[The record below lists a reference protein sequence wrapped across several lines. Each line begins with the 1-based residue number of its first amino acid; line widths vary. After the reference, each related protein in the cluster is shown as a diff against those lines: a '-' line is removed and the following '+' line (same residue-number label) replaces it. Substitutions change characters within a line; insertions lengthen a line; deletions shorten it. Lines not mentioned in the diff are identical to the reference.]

1 MYQLGARRRK
11 PSRRKIL
18 LIFTVGIGILAILGV
33 ILYQIPD
40 VKEYVDWRVDE
51 VQARIKYALDPP
63 EEAVFAPDP
72 TLAAMV
78 QETLSALTPT
88 APSLATSTPTA
99 GPTPTV
105 EFTSTPAP
113 TPTAIPDQVLLT
125 GIRHEYQ
132 KRNNCGPAT
141 LAMALSFWGWQGDQ
155 RDTASELK
163 PMAIDKNVMP
173 YEIEDFIVNHAGL
186 KAVVRYAGDLELL
199 KKLIA
204 AGFPV
209 MIEKGLDHK
218 DGWVGH
224 YQLLAGFNQS
234 EGYFNAY
241 DSLTGDFTEGKTLI
255 VPDETIE
262 THWIAFN
269 YTYIVIFPAE
279 REGEVMSILASDQD
293 TTANLYSAA
302 DKASMTIFNASDREL
317 FFAWFNRGTSLMRL
331 TDYGGAALAYDEA
344 FRVYASLDPNDRPWR
359 MLWYQTGP
367 YFAYYFTGRFYDVI
381 NLADQTLDSMPDP
394 VHEESYYWRA
404 LAKEA
409 LGDID
414 GAIQDLQTS
423 LIYHPNFEPSLYQ
436 LDRLGV
442 ST

>member
-1 MYQLGARRRK
+1 MYQLGPQRRW

-18 LIFTVGIGILAILGV
+18 LILTAGFGILAILGV
-33 ILYQIPD
+33 LLYRIPD
-40 VKEYVDWRVDE
+40 VREYIDWRVDE
-51 VQARIKYALDPP
+51 VQAKIKYALDPP

-78 QETLSALTPT
+78 EETLIALTPT
-88 APSLATSTPTA
+88 GTFNPTTTPTISPA
-99 GPTPTV
+99 PTP

-113 TPTAIPDQVLLT
+113 TPTPIPDQILLT

-141 LAMALSFWGWQGDQ
+141 LAMALSYWGWEGDQ
-155 RDTASELK
+155 RDTAAILK
-163 PMAIDKNVMP
+163 PMPIDKNVMP
-173 YEIEDFIVNHAGL
+173 YEIEEFIVNYAGL
-186 KAVVRYAGDLELL
+186 KAMVRYAGDLELL
-199 KKLIA
+199 KELIA

-224 YQLLAGFNQS
+224 YQLLAGYDESQGS
-234 EGYFNAY
+234 FNAY
-241 DSLTGDFTEGKTLI
+241 DSLNGDFTGGKTLI
-255 VPDETIE
+255 VPYNTIE
-262 THWIAFN
+262 TNWLAFN
-269 YTYIVIFPAE
+269 FTYIVIYPAE
-279 REGEVMSILASDQD
+279 REGEVLNILGSDQD
-293 TTANLYSAA
+293 ETSNLYRAA
-302 DKASMTIFNASDREL
+302 DKASIAIYNASGREL

-331 TDYGGAALAYDEA
+331 ADYGGAALAYDEA
-344 FRVYASLDPNDRPWR
+344 FQVYASLDPEDRPWR

-367 YFAYYFTGRFYDVI
+367 YFAYFFTGRYYDVI
-381 NLADQTLDSMPDP
+381 NLADQTLDLMPDP

-423 LIYHPNFEPSLYQ
+423 LIYHPDFAPSLYQ